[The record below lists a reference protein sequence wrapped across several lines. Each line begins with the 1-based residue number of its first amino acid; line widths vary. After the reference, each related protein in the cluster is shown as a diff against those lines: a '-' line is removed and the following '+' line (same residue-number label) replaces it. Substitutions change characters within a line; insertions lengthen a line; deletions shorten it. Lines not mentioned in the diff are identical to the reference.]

1 LPADLFQRRASTQP
15 TASGNFSPRIAYPQ
29 SDTVSANPRS
39 GLHQWRRRAAKRGRA
54 HGPAQPRRKPERRY
68 PSVGRRVETRESERN
83 SSPGSDATYGR
94 SRRKAVVADRCLGRL
109 SWAEIDRWPNG
120 GTGTGWRPHRAAR
133 KGLVSALRQ
142 TLILITQLTRPERN
156 LVPDDAAQS
165 SGPSFFMSSPFRVD
179 CRMPRHTVLTFSGAS
194 FPSSGRRWKTRV

>member
-15 TASGNFSPRIAYPQ
+15 IASGNFSPRIAYPQ

-94 SRRKAVVADRCLGRL
+94 SRRRADIAGCGLGRL
-109 SWAEIDRWPNG
+109 NWAESAP
-120 GTGTGWRPHRAAR
+120 TGLAARRAAVRAIADIPLGAR
-133 KGLVSALRQ
+133 KKLHHPKWASTGLPASGGMQRLR
-142 TLILITQLTRPERN
+142 
-156 LVPDDAAQS
+156 AAS
-165 SGPSFFMSSPFRVD
+165 
-179 CRMPRHTVLTFSGAS
+179 CIA
-194 FPSSGRRWKTRV
+194 